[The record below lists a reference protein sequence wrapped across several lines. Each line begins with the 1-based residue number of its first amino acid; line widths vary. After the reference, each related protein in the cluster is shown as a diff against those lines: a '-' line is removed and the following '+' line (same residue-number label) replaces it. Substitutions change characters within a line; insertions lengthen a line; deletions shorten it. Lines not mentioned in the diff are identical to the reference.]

1 MGAVLAAEVDAQSFG
16 CVGEAEA
23 TYGWGLL
30 LLLLLFLLLLLGV
43 VVVEGDH
50 CAFGVVELLAGGLP
64 KTLEGR
70 EEGVD
75 CGGSCDAIRI
85 TARFRL
91 RVHTLCFETATWNQS
106 YSPTCDLC
114 YADDIQGEQ
123 HVFFHCINPYVIYLR
138 R

>member
-1 MGAVLAAEVDAQSFG
+1 VGAVLAAEVDAQSFG

-75 CGGSCDAIRI
+75 CGGCASCKQRGGVIGILHCRDAI
-85 TARFRL
+85 ASHSDAKVWL
-91 RVHTLCFETATWNQS
+91 
-106 YSPTCDLC
+106 
-114 YADDIQGEQ
+114 GEE
-123 HVFFHCINPYVIYLR
+123 PA
-138 R
+138 

>member
-1 MGAVLAAEVDAQSFG
+1 VGAVLAAEVDAQSFG

-75 CGGSCDAIRI
+75 CGGCCDAIRI
-85 TARFRL
+85 TARFRPQNAGGKRGGSGL
-91 RVHTLCFETATWNQS
+91 WRVL
-106 YSPTCDLC
+106 
-114 YADDIQGEQ
+114 
-123 HVFFHCINPYVIYLR
+123 
-138 R
+138 